1 MSRLTTDCRRV
12 RWVLDIGRPHVG
24 ILTNSATIL
33 ITASVWIS
41 VVYAQTAAAAE
52 ANAIEAALRSISA
65 DEMQQCVNM
74 LADDS
79 FEGRETG
86 SRGGRAAC
94 AYIGG
99 LLQKRHAQGA
109 GIDGGYYQ
117 DFGAASRNILARL
130 AGSDPQLKDQYV
142 IISAHYDHVGYG
154 KPNNSFG
161 PIGYIHKGADDN
173 ASGVAGLL
181 AVIDAFNKLPEH
193 PKRSVL
199 FAFWDGEEQGL
210 LGSKYWLQNPTVPL
224 DHVAI
229 LLNMD
234 MIGRL
239 RKEKV
244 EVYGTRTGYNLRRVV
259 SQENEG
265 SSLLLDFHW
274 EMRADSDHY
283 PFYER
288 HVPVLM
294 LHTGLHSDYHR
305 PSDTADKINPAG
317 MREVAQLMFRS
328 ALDLAETESIGGF
341 RDRSHGENAATQG
354 EIERP
359 LPPLPGRFGVSWD
372 DALDKEHGLKVS
384 QVVPDSPAA
393 KAGVRVSD
401 RIVKFAGHEFTGGT
415 EFRSLAMAATNPVA
429 LVVERPGV
437 EKPLELT
444 AQLIGDPVHIG
455 ISWRGD
461 DAEPRTVIVLRVV
474 PDSPAD
480 RAGIKVDDRIYQI
493 GGKDFASTDEFD
505 HLLMTE
511 PAPLELAL
519 ESHGQIR
526 HVRLSRNQ

>member
-1 MSRLTTDCRRV
+1 MDKYRRIPRNTDVRERR
-12 RWVLDIGRPHVG
+12 GG
-24 ILTNSATIL
+24 ILTNSATVLAAAFSIVL
-33 ITASVWIS
+33 
-41 VVYAQTAAAAE
+41 VVARMATTAAAAE
-52 ANAIEAALRSISA
+52 ANAVEAALRSISA

-94 AYIGG
+94 AYIGE
-99 LLQKRHAQGA
+99 LLQKRHIPGA

-117 DFGAASRNILARL
+117 DFGTASRNILARL
-130 AGSDPQLKDQYV
+130 AGSDPKLKDQYV

-239 RKEKV
+239 RREKV
-244 EVYGTRTGYNLRRVV
+244 EVYGTRTGYNLRRLV

-265 SSLLLDFHW
+265 SNLLLDFHW

-288 HVPVLM
+288 HLPVMM

-317 MREVAQLMFRS
+317 MREVAQLMFRT
-328 ALDLAETESIGGF
+328 ALDLAETDSIGGF
-341 RDRSHGENAATQG
+341 RERSRAESAATQG
-354 EIERP
+354 VVERP

-372 DALDKEHGLKVS
+372 DAPDKERGLKVAR
-384 QVVPDSPAA
+384 VVPDSPAA
-393 KAGVRVSD
+393 KAGVRIGD
-401 RIVKFAGHEFTGGT
+401 RIVKFAGHEFSGGN
-415 EFRSLAMAATNPVA
+415 EFRTLAMGAASPATF
-429 LVVERPGV
+429 VVERPGTDQ
-437 EKPLELT
+437 PLELT
-444 AQLIGDPVHIG
+444 AQLVGDPIHIG
-455 ISWRGD
+455 ISWSGD
-461 DAEPRTVIVLRVV
+461 DAEPRSVIVLRIV

-480 RAGIKVDDRIYQI
+480 RAGIKVDDRIYQV
-493 GGKDFASTDEFD
+493 GGKGFASPDEFD

-511 PAPLELAL
+511 PAPIELVL
-519 ESHGQIR
+519 ESRGQIR
-526 HVRLSRNQ
+526 HVRLSPNE

>member
-1 MSRLTTDCRRV
+1 MRTPR
-12 RWVLDIGRPHVG
+12 IG
-24 ILTNSATIL
+24 ILANSATIL
-33 ITASVWIS
+33 SAVAFCIALSF
-41 VVYAQTAAAAE
+41 AQAARTAAAAE
-52 ANAIEAALRSISA
+52 ANAVEAALRSISA

-99 LLQKRHAQGA
+99 LLQKRHAEGA
-109 GIDGGYYQ
+109 GIDGGLYQ
-117 DFGAASRNILARL
+117 DFGVASRNILARL
-130 AGSDPQLKDQYV
+130 PGSDPRLKDQY
-142 IISAHYDHVGYG
+142 IIVSAHYDHVGYG

-181 AVIDAFNKLPEH
+181 SVIDAFNKLPEH

-210 LGSKYWLQNPTVPL
+210 LGSKYWLKNPTVPL

-244 EVYGTRTGYNLRRVV
+244 EVYGTRTCYNLRRIV

-265 SSLLLDFHW
+265 SNLLLDFHW

-283 PFYER
+283 PFYEK

-305 PSDTADKINPAG
+305 PSDTADKINPVG
-317 MREVAQLMFRS
+317 MREVAQLMFRT
-328 ALDLAETESIGGF
+328 ALDLADTDSIAGF
-341 RDRSHGENAATQG
+341 RDRSREENAAT
-354 EIERP
+354 EAEVERP

-372 DALDKEHGLKVS
+372 DAAEKERGLKVAR
-384 QVVPDSPAA
+384 VVPDSPAA
-393 KAGVRVSD
+393 KAGVRIGD
-401 RIVKFAGHEFTGGT
+401 RIVKFAGQEIAGGD
-415 EFRSLAMAATNPVA
+415 EFRTLAMGAASPVA
-429 LVVERPGV
+429 FVVERPGADQ
-437 EKPLELT
+437 PLELT
-444 AQLIGDPVHIG
+444 AQLVGDPIRIG
-455 ISWRGD
+455 MSWSSD
-461 DAEPRTVIVLRVV
+461 DAEPHSVLVLRVV

-480 RAGIKVDDRIYQI
+480 RAGIKVDDRIDQV

-511 PAPLELAL
+511 PVPIELAV

-526 HVRLSRNQ
+526 HVRLSRND